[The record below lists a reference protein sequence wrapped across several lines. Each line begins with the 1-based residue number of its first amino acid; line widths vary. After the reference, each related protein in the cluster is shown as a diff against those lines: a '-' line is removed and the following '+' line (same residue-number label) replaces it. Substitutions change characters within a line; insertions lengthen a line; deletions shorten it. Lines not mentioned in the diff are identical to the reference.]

1 MDLRKVTMDLQ
12 NGGNL
17 IFFMF
22 NSLFQD
28 GRKLSQLYASF
39 LIPVPPFLIT
49 YSDISVSIS
58 AVRLAGSLSQP
69 PPPSFLNQASQ
80 APRPSTQRSRQHS
93 LKLLWPPRFSLAASC
108 CLRVICFFSVVGFVF
123 CPLIAYSDRERLLPR
138 PSGLACR
145 RLAPDDAEKTST
157 TD

>member
-1 MDLRKVTMDLQ
+1 MDLEKVTMDLQ
-12 NGGNL
+12 NGGIL
-17 IFFMF
+17 IFFFLFMLK
-22 NSLFQD
+22 SLFQD

-39 LIPVPPFLIT
+39 LIPVPPFPIT
-49 YSDISVSIS
+49 YSDISISIS

-123 CPLIAYSDRERLLPR
+123 CPLIAYSDRERLIP
-138 PSGLACR
+138 
-145 RLAPDDAEKTST
+145 APPFGSDMLEMSP
-157 TD
+157 